1 MQLRG
6 KAESTVARAGRTISC
21 AMLCR
26 RDLLG
31 AFSAYALLA
40 ELGFSRAAQRAS
52 STRTW
57 LDR

>member
-1 MQLRG
+1 MAGSR
-6 KAESTVARAGRTISC
+6 ACASARAGRTISC

>member
-1 MQLRG
+1 
-6 KAESTVARAGRTISC
+6 
-21 AMLCR
+21 MLCR